1 MKFTSTVIMITIV
14 FIMASSFKSSPAIGG
29 KDPIVMEAM
38 TKYTVVSDALAAA
51 KSALLNQKFIIQG
64 DMGASSFTAKKT
76 TGSQA
81 DYYIADVSAT
91 LIDGKAKVTINFVK
105 VGTGMLKL
113 QKVADDV
120 KAELEK

>member
-1 MKFTSTVIMITIV
+1 
-14 FIMASSFKSSPAIGG
+14 
-29 KDPIVMEAM
+29 MEAM

-51 KSALLNQKFIIQG
+51 KSALLTQKFIIQG